1 MDKWDYVE
9 SIVSELKGTT
19 DLNFQV
25 KVGEVLKEYYTR
37 HKKLT
42 YEMPNSSGG
51 DDKNDGWV
59 MEEKLFF
66 QIYSPQQFK
75 ISFRKDLQKKF
86 SEDLEQLLNLIYN
99 SGKWNGELKEF
110 IFIVNTIDRNLPHDS
125 SRYYETER
133 IRLQNKYNI
142 QFSVK
147 VVNVD
152 FIRDLLLEMNDENL
166 RNLSSLLRITSRI
179 DYNALTL
186 KIFYEL
192 IDILS
197 EGIHLKYR
205 KKLSTTSNDYKRI
218 STPEKI
224 SLNNLGSISEDI
236 EQLILDLHI
245 LDEMIN
251 NVYQDLEYTDKLER
265 IILYIIEEYTR
276 LAVNHKGVVLYN
288 ELIAKLISYTSNKTT
303 LLMPAELLVVYT
315 FDKCDIFEKE
325 REKIEV

>member
-19 DLNFQV
+19 DYNFQV
-25 KVGEVLKEYYTR
+25 RIGEVLKEYYIG

-59 MEEKLFF
+59 LEEKLFF
-66 QIYSPQQFK
+66 QIYSPQQIK
-75 ISFRKDLQKKF
+75 TSLRKDVQDKF
-86 SEDLEQLLNLIYN
+86 SEDLDKLLNLIYN

-110 IFIVNTIDRNLPHDS
+110 VFIVNTIDRNLPHDS
-125 SRYYETER
+125 SRYYETEK
-133 IRLQNKYNI
+133 IRLQTKYNI

-152 FIRDLLLEMNDENL
+152 FIRGLLLEMNIENL

-186 KIFYEL
+186 HIFYEL

-205 KKLSTTSNDYKRI
+205 KKLSTTSNDYTRI

-224 SLNNLGSISEDI
+224 SLNDLDGISEDI

-251 NVYQDLEYTDKLER
+251 DVYQNLEYTEKLER
-265 IILYIIEEYTR
+265 IILYIIEEYKD
-276 LAVNHKGVVLYN
+276 LAVNHKGVALYN
-288 ELIAKLISYTSNKTT
+288 KLIDKLTSFTSNKTT

-325 REKIEV
+325 KIEV